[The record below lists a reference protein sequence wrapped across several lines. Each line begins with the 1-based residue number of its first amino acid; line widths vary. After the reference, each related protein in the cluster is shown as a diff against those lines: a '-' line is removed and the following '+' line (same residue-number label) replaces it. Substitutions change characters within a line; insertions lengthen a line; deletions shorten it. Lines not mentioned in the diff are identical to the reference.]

1 MPIQRKKSSEI
12 KLYCALLKQFLNARS
27 LDEGKRIHEI
37 LASRGYDQE
46 AYYGNL
52 LISLYGMCGLVR
64 DAEAAYAKVYNPSD
78 ITHAAMI
85 AAYAQNGHIREA
97 EELFFPIKEK
107 GPKCYLDMLKAYLV
121 NGMFSKASFLF
132 DSMLEK
138 RCEHWKAMVEAN
150 ARCWHFQRAVDY
162 FERMAYRD
170 LETFQYMMDV
180 YVSCGDLASARH
192 FFNIVPYK
200 GVATWN
206 EMILAYAQRGHVEQ
220 ALGVFRLM
228 DLEGIEPNQASFV
241 RMFDSCAVASALR
254 EGIVVAGLYGGGD
267 VVVLT
272 SVVNMYAKCGSLPHA
287 EELFCRVRQRCNDDA
302 VLWTTMVT
310 AYSQNGDHRGALR
323 VFHRMIQA
331 GGAAPSDVTM
341 ITVLSACC
349 HAGELTAAVDYFR
362 AMGREYGVAV
372 TADHYVCVVDYF
384 ARCGDLASAEDLL
397 LNMPFEP
404 DPAAWVA
411 LLSACR
417 TSSDWLRGALI
428 DWIGDRN
435 AIASGLASIHRFY
448 GPVLRGCGSLALGW
462 RLHAEIARSGRLDR
476 DVFLGN
482 LLVQMYGRCGS
493 VRDAVAA
500 FGEIAAKNSFS
511 WNSLFVAFAHNGDF
525 GATERVFDRMP
536 SRNLVAWNAM
546 LAACRDSSSFLEA
559 DLVFV
564 SAPERDVV
572 SWTTI
577 LAANAAS
584 GELSI
589 AELAFHKMPERNI
602 VSWNSML
609 TAYAQNGHPE
619 MALSLFQA
627 LLLDGV
633 PPNKVSLLIAL
644 DACSATPAAARPI
657 EAASDEL
664 GLESDTEI
672 GTALVNLHGMK
683 FGSLDKAVRCFE
695 RVTSRDT
702 VLWTSM
708 LAVLGRHGRLQEARN
723 LFDGMIP
730 LERDFVAWNAMIGA
744 YAQAGHPREA
754 LELFVL
760 MDLEGFQADRV
771 TFVVVL
777 DACGS
782 VGDLQTG
789 SEIHRE
795 ICCRDSLLSNAVVG
809 TALVD
814 LYAKCGRLDDAVLV
828 FQQMPSRNVVSW
840 NALVSACAR
849 NPRHLDAK
857 KVFDGMPQRDIA
869 SWNSML
875 AACFHGGEFRRGIEL
890 FVEMDVEGIQ
900 HDAISLVSALDA
912 CASLPDLVHGKL
924 VVAAAKAELLD
935 DLRVG
940 TAVLN
945 LYGKCGCLQEARSV
959 FERMVAFSR
968 PSAPL
973 WNAMIA
979 ALAHSGE
986 SKASMELVC
995 SMLLHGIQPDEVTL
1009 LASLT
1014 ACSHAGTKFSQ
1025 LHPILDDHFGAKL
1038 SQEHYTCLVDHL
1050 GRSGRMGEAEE
1061 LLEAMPFKPD
1071 QVSLVALLGACGLQ
1085 GDLSRGQ
1092 RAFAKLGEF
1101 EDHAV
1106 TAIGCKELLDN
1117 A

>member
-1 MPIQRKKSSEI
+1 
-12 KLYCALLKQFLNARS
+12 
-27 LDEGKRIHEI
+27 
-37 LASRGYDQE
+37 
-46 AYYGNL
+46 
-52 LISLYGMCGLVR
+52 
-64 DAEAAYAKVYNPSD
+64 
-78 ITHAAMI
+78 
-85 AAYAQNGHIREA
+85 
-97 EELFFPIKEK
+97 
-107 GPKCYLDMLKAYLV
+107 
-121 NGMFSKASFLF
+121 
-132 DSMLEK
+132 
-138 RCEHWKAMVEAN
+138 
-150 ARCWHFQRAVDY
+150 
-162 FERMAYRD
+162 
-170 LETFQYMMDV
+170 
-180 YVSCGDLASARH
+180 
-192 FFNIVPYK
+192 
-200 GVATWN
+200 
-206 EMILAYAQRGHVEQ
+206 
-220 ALGVFRLM
+220 
-228 DLEGIEPNQASFV
+228 
-241 RMFDSCAVASALR
+241 
-254 EGIVVAGLYGGGD
+254 
-267 VVVLT
+267 
-272 SVVNMYAKCGSLPHA
+272 
-287 EELFCRVRQRCNDDA
+287 
-302 VLWTTMVT
+302 
-310 AYSQNGDHRGALR
+310 
-323 VFHRMIQA
+323 
-331 GGAAPSDVTM
+331 
-341 ITVLSACC
+341 
-349 HAGELTAAVDYFR
+349 
-362 AMGREYGVAV
+362 
-372 TADHYVCVVDYF
+372 
-384 ARCGDLASAEDLL
+384 
-397 LNMPFEP
+397 
-404 DPAAWVA
+404 
-411 LLSACR
+411 
-417 TSSDWLRGALI
+417 
-428 DWIGDRN
+428 
-435 AIASGLASIHRFY
+435 
-448 GPVLRGCGSLALGW
+448 
-462 RLHAEIARSGRLDR
+462 
-476 DVFLGN
+476 
-482 LLVQMYGRCGS
+482 MYGRCGS

-627 LLLDGV
+627 LLLDG
-633 PPNKVSLLIAL
+633 
-644 DACSATPAAARPI
+644 
-657 EAASDEL
+657 
-664 GLESDTEI
+664 I

-754 LELFVL
+754 LELF
-760 MDLEGFQADRV
+760 
-771 TFVVVL
+771 
-777 DACGS
+777 
-782 VGDLQTG
+782 
-789 SEIHRE
+789 
-795 ICCRDSLLSNAVVG
+795 
-809 TALVD
+809 
-814 LYAKCGRLDDAVLV
+814 
-828 FQQMPSRNVVSW
+828 QMPSRNVVSW

>member
-27 LDEGKRIHEI
+27 LNEGKRIHEI

-64 DAEAAYAKVYNPSD
+64 DAEAAYAK
-78 ITHAAMI
+78 
-85 AAYAQNGHIREA
+85 
-97 EELFFPIKEK
+97 
-107 GPKCYLDMLKAYLV
+107 
-121 NGMFSKASFLF
+121 
-132 DSMLEK
+132 
-138 RCEHWKAMVEAN
+138 
-150 ARCWHFQRAVDY
+150 
-162 FERMAYRD
+162 RMAYRD

-180 YVSCGDLASARH
+180 YVSCGDLTSARH

-241 RMFDSCAVASALR
+241 RVFDSCAVASALR

-267 VVVLT
+267 
-272 SVVNMYAKCGSLPHA
+272 
-287 EELFCRVRQRCNDDA
+287 
-302 VLWTTMVT
+302 
-310 AYSQNGDHRGALR
+310 
-323 VFHRMIQA
+323 
-331 GGAAPSDVTM
+331 
-341 ITVLSACC
+341 
-349 HAGELTAAVDYFR
+349 
-362 AMGREYGVAV
+362 
-372 TADHYVCVVDYF
+372 
-384 ARCGDLASAEDLL
+384 
-397 LNMPFEP
+397 
-404 DPAAWVA
+404 
-411 LLSACR
+411 
-417 TSSDWLRGALI
+417 
-428 DWIGDRN
+428 
-435 AIASGLASIHRFY
+435 
-448 GPVLRGCGSLALGW
+448 
-462 RLHAEIARSGRLDR
+462 IARSGRLDR

-511 WNSLFVAFAHNGDF
+511 WNSLLVAFAQNGDF
-525 GATERVFDRMP
+525 GA
-536 SRNLVAWNAM
+536 
-546 LAACRDSSSFLEA
+546 
-559 DLVFV
+559 
-564 SAPERDVV
+564 
-572 SWTTI
+572 
-577 LAANAAS
+577 
-584 GELSI
+584 
-589 AELAFHKMPERNI
+589 AEP
-602 VSWNSML
+602 
-609 TAYAQNGHPE
+609 
-619 MALSLFQA
+619 
-627 LLLDGV
+627 
-633 PPNKVSLLIAL
+633 
-644 DACSATPAAARPI
+644 
-657 EAASDEL
+657 
-664 GLESDTEI
+664 
-672 GTALVNLHGMK
+672 
-683 FGSLDKAVRCFE
+683 
-695 RVTSRDT
+695 
-702 VLWTSM
+702 
-708 LAVLGRHGRLQEARN
+708 
-723 LFDGMIP
+723 
-730 LERDFVAWNAMIGA
+730 
-744 YAQAGHPREA
+744 

-814 LYAKCGRLDDAVLV
+814 LYAKCGRLEDAVLV

-849 NPRHLDAK
+849 NARHLDAK

-924 VVAAAKAELLD
+924 VVAAANAELLD
-935 DLRVG
+935 GLRVG

-979 ALAHSGE
+979 AVAHSGE

-1014 ACSHAGTKFSQ
+1014 ACSHAGTKFSH

-1106 TAIGCKELLDN
+1106 TAIGCKELLHD